1 MKCWSYL
8 IAQTVTKLISHNLF
22 KKGSWTD
29 FKTKQNDIEMRN
41 FIILYSI
48 FVGNLVRGD
57 DEVWELLTSFTK
69 IFEIISFLIIY
80 FW

>member
-1 MKCWSYL
+1 
-8 IAQTVTKLISHNLF
+8 
-22 KKGSWTD
+22 
-29 FKTKQNDIEMRN
+29 MRN